1 LEVRSAMPRPLQSS
15 AVSTPRS
22 SIIPCR
28 VSQTHPT
35 RHDNHG
41 TTAYIISLSDH
52 PLNALPAAEE
62 WFRVQLY
69 SQNMYRVSSP
79 GFPEPV
85 THTYTTAR
93 THAHMAHLNDR

>member
-1 LEVRSAMPRPLQSS
+1 M
-15 AVSTPRS
+15 
-22 SIIPCR
+22 
-28 VSQTHPT
+28 
-35 RHDNHG
+35 
-41 TTAYIISLSDH
+41 
-52 PLNALPAAEE
+52 
-62 WFRVQLY
+62 QLY